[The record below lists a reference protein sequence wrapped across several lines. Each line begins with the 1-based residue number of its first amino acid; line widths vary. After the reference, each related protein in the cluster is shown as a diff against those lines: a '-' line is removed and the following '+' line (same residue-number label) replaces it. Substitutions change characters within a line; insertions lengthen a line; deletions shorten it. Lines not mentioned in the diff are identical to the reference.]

1 MTMGVKNYD
10 LKTISKV
17 IGTNITSL
25 ALGAVPTGMK
35 RWVTFVRADNVYGG
49 ENKLFLV
56 STTAETVA
64 STVTAASAGAKD
76 RITLQS
82 KEHFSNPPK
91 GPADPDF
98 PLFFIA
104 AGKYLTALT
113 NRGNVN
119 LFLQYYD
126 GGD

>member
-1 MTMGVKNYD
+1 MGEVKNYD
-10 LKTISKV
+10 IKTISKV

-25 ALGAVPTGMK
+25 ALGAVPSGMK

-49 ENKLFLV
+49 ENKLFMV
-56 STTAETVA
+56 STTAETIA
-64 STVTAASAGAKD
+64 STITAASAGEED

-82 KEHFSNPPK
+82 KEHFANPPK
-91 GPADPDF
+91 GPADPEF
-98 PLFFIA
+98 PLFSIA
-104 AGKYLTALT
+104 ESKYLTALT

-126 GGD
+126 E